1 MTMKRDFLVVLGGFI
16 PILLVPLLPQRFW
29 IWAIVL
35 LIVLAMAIS
44 AILIPGLGEMERA
57 REGRTRTKT
66 RTKTSGA
73 ILFGTAREFWVA
85 DQSFRNQ

>member
-1 MTMKRDFLVVLGGFI
+1 MTMKRDFLVVLGGFM
-16 PILLVPLLPQRFW
+16 PILLVPFLPQRFW

-35 LIVLAMAIS
+35 LIVLAMAVS
-44 AILIPGLGEMERA
+44 VILIPGVGEMERA
-57 REGRTRTKT
+57 REGRTKTK
-66 RTKTSGA
+66 TKTSGA